1 MNTPLAITV
10 TPVHVADLHI
20 EGEVMPVNVHV
31 IDHPEGRVLVD
42 TGSSKREAGK
52 SELTERVVV
61 QDLQPELDLALFQI
75 RQLEQRITQQ
85 QARVASLKAIG
96 ASVDHPEDLLR
107 VLQRSQ
113 ESLRRFL
120 VRVIPPKKL

>member
-1 MNTPLAITV
+1 MIT
-10 TPVHVADLHI
+10 
-20 EGEVMPVNVHV
+20 M
-31 IDHPEGRVLVD
+31 RVLVD

-61 QDLQPELDLALFQI
+61 QDLQPELELALFQI

-96 ASVDHPEDLLR
+96 APVDHSEDLLR

-120 VRVIPPKKL
+120 VRVIPPKKV

>member
-1 MNTPLAITV
+1 MIT
-10 TPVHVADLHI
+10 
-20 EGEVMPVNVHV
+20 M
-31 IDHPEGRVLVD
+31 RVLVD

-52 SELTERVVV
+52 SELTERAVV

-120 VRVIPPKKL
+120 VRVIPPKKV